1 MNVTSMNQIDT
12 CFARLAEEGR
22 QALMPYLTLGYPQ
35 LDSALALIPALV
47 AGGAD
52 VLELGVPFSDP
63 LADGKVIQA
72 TSQLA
77 IDNGMTMELA
87 LEQLRELGRKMQ
99 LPPVVLMTYTNILM
113 NHGFEQFARDARTA
127 GVSGLIVPDMPLE
140 ENGALRAALDAH
152 GIHFIFMVT
161 PNLAPARIDAIASV
175 ARGFIYMVSVT
186 GITGERSELPDLT
199 DFVARMRSATRVP
212 LALGFGISTP
222 AHAQSLHGQV
232 DGIIIGSAL
241 MKRLADPASA
251 CANATAFL
259 GPFKSAA
266 ARG

>member
-1 MNVTSMNQIDT
+1 MNLIDS
-12 CFARLAEEGR
+12 CFTRLAEQGR
-22 QALMPYLTLGYPQ
+22 PALMPYLTLGYPQ

-72 TSQLA
+72 TSQQA
-77 IDNGMTMELA
+77 IDNGMTMPLA
-87 LEQLRELGRKMQ
+87 LAQLRELGGRMT

-113 NHGFEQFARDARTA
+113 HHGFEQFASDAAAA

-140 ENGALRAALDAH
+140 ESGVLRAALQAR

-161 PNLAPARIDAIASV
+161 PNLAQARIDAIAEV

-186 GITGERSELPDLT
+186 GVTGERSELPDIA
-199 DFVARMRSATRVP
+199 DFAARMRGATGVP

-222 AHAQSLHGQV
+222 AQAQSLRGQV
-232 DGIIIGSAL
+232 DGVIIGSAL
-241 MKRLADPASA
+241 MKRLADPSSA
-251 CANATAFL
+251 CAEATAFL
-259 GPFKSAA
+259 APFKPAA
-266 ARG
+266 MVASHA